1 MYDRACVN
9 DYFTN
14 KRFSVFLK
22 LFRNPS
28 LAKNTR
34 CKTSTI
40 NQYLE
45 KKLLKVGFLEG
56 QLISQFFLNNY
67 PYLIS
72 FDKRTYWKYFV
83 YLEAVAQRCS
93 VKKGIL
99 KNFAKFT
106 EKHLQSCKK
115 YIRKTLVFM
124 WNSTLREKFNFCFSI
139 VSVRIAKVLI
149 LGGTLGISMT
159 LDEVLRFS
167 W

>member
-28 LAKNTR
+28 LVKNTR

-106 EKHLQSCKK
+106 AKHLQSCKK

-139 VSVRIAKVLI
+139 VFVRIAKVLI
-149 LGGTLGISMT
+149 LGGTLGTSMT